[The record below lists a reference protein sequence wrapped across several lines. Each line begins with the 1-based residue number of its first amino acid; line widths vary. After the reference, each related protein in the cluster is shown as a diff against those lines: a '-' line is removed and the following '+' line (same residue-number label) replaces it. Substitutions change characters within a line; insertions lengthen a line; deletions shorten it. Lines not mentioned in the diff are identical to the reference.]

1 MAALRLSWSFETN
14 MRFVGTVD
22 KHIPIVGARI
32 DFADLTKGCGYFTG
46 LDQIIEFFTEDAL
59 SELVSSER
67 SLIMWSTV
75 WCRSCMSSCI
85 FAISVVKFTVL
96 IFIVYSMSC

>member
-32 DFADLTKGCGYFTG
+32 EFADLKKVV
-46 LDQIIEFFTEDAL
+46 I
-59 SELVSSER
+59 
-67 SLIMWSTV
+67 TV
-75 WCRSCMSSCI
+75 QDWM
-85 FAISVVKFTVL
+85 K
-96 IFIVYSMSC
+96 